1 MGLKLANNALSRLS
15 ASISP
20 TDTTVTLVPGGGA
33 AFPTLATGDYFPATI
48 VKADGSLEIVKVTA
62 RSTDVLTVVRAQEST
77 TAKAF
82 NAGDRIEL
90 RLTAGT
96 YASQFSDV
104 DSRLSTQNN
113 LHPSGTAL
121 TPIAQWVSVPQMVTD
136 NSDLTDE
143 INAQAQAL
151 ANRTAAS
158 VRWADTI
165 VGFDATGA
173 TDGAIVCFH
182 GRNTK
187 GDGLGGPLRY
197 SASSTAT
204 PNGGTVFAPAV
215 GSGRLLRD
223 DVKIVTPQMF
233 GGVADGATDCYV
245 AIQAAVDY
253 LSSIGGGTVFFRRGT
268 YLCNTPIL
276 LPKGVRITGEGRD
289 CTVIRKDSTTTKT
302 VTIYAGAL
310 VVYGGASLPSDMNA
324 VVILTG
330 PGGRYTGG
338 ITNVSVDST
347 LATAGNYESQKAEF
361 GVVSVGSVSDC
372 DLSGTY
378 INAAQYGLILPTVFA
393 SRIVNNRISDCL
405 QASGID
411 DGTSTEYT
419 GNYANNCR
427 SGHFIRGLKY
437 STIAGNACDYVN
449 DPAKYPTRTRTSFAY
464 RLRSLVGCTFEG
476 NGDEQTWGRNLWL
489 ETLDNCSVVN
499 HTSIGIGSDYIGV
512 DQIAWIY
519 SDGVLRSCTVKDCV
533 GYGVKSGG
541 LLYGGAVAGQHHNYY
556 FETVSFVINST
567 FSGNMVRESVFGVP
581 VEAGWGNNN
590 PSKWTNGAVGGDL
603 VQTFSPTLTANVVG
617 DLNITYGVGNKHY
630 RHDAGNL
637 YHVFG
642 CFDVGIGYTTA
653 GSYLIFQGFP
663 ANQNI
668 PWRISVTG
676 VDNDG
681 ALTKKLGSF
690 ALNAGQG
697 SGISF
702 AEDGTPFLITDIPN
716 NTSLKIYY
724 DGWYAKA

>member
-1 MGLKLANNALSRLS
+1 MTTTAIPSTNVDDFKANIQDFDAMANGTGVYTDRFGKERLTLDAFMAANGFEVPVAFASGIAVSR
-15 ASISP
+15 
-20 TDTTVTLVPGGGA
+20 TTQTVTYNGNTYHALPSA
-33 AFPTLATGDYFPATI
+33 LPFTTTGT
-48 VKADGSLEIVKVTA
+48 
-62 RSTDVLTVVRAQEST
+62 
-77 TAKAF
+77 F
-82 NAGDRIEL
+82 N
-90 RLTAGT
+90 
-96 YASQFSDV
+96 S
-104 DSRLSTQNN
+104 
-113 LHPSGTAL
+113 
-121 TPIAQWVSVPQMVTD
+121 AQWVLLRQNADNVT
-136 NSDLTDE
+136 SATLT
-143 INAQAQAL
+143 IAGFSASAL
-151 ANRTAAS
+151 L
-158 VRWADTI
+158 
-165 VGFDATGA
+165 
-173 TDGAIVCFH
+173 DGAWIHFA
-182 GRNTK
+182 GRDTV
-187 GDGLGGPLRY
+187 GDGMGGMFRY

-204 PNGGTVFAPAV
+204 ANGGTVIAPA
-215 GSGRLLRD
+215 GGGRLLRED
-223 DVKIVTPQMF
+223 IRVVTPQMF
-233 GGVADGATDCYV
+233 GGVADSVTDCYA

-253 LSSIGGGTVFFRRGT
+253 LSSIGGGAVFFQRGT

-276 LPKGVRITGEGRD
+276 LPKGVRIDGEGRD
-289 CTVIRKDSTTTKT
+289 CTVIRKDSTTTKA
-302 VTIYAGAL
+302 VTIYAGSL
-310 VVYGGASLPSDMNA
+310 VVYGGASLPGNMNA

-330 PGGRYTGG
+330 PSGRYTGG
-338 ITNVSVDST
+338 ITNVSIDST

-361 GVVSVGSVSDC
+361 GVVSVGSVSDF

-378 INAAQYGLILPTVFA
+378 INTAQYGLILPTVFA
-393 SRIVNNRISDCL
+393 SRIVNNRISECL
-405 QASGID
+405 QAVGID

-437 STIAGNACDYVN
+437 SPLTGNACDYVN
-449 DPAKYPTRTRTSFAY
+449 DPNKYPTRTRTSFAY

-476 NGDEQTWGRNLWL
+476 NGDEQTWGRSIWL

-499 HTSIGIGSDYIGV
+499 HTSIGIGSDYIGA

-556 FETVSFVINST
+556 FESVSFVINSE
-567 FSGNMVRESVFGVP
+567 FSGNMVRASAFGVP
-581 VEAGWGNNN
+581 AEAGWGNNN
-590 PSKWTNGAVGGDL
+590 PSNWTNGAVGGDL
-603 VQTFSPTLTANVVG
+603 VQTFSPTLTAATVG
-617 DLNITYGVGNKHY
+617 DLNITYGSGNKHY
-630 RHDAGNL
+630 RHDVGNM

-681 ALTKKLGSF
+681 SLTKKLGSF